1 MSIWSS
7 MTGRLED
14 VQNQLN
20 DMKRKFKFRKANKSR
35 QQAAELQYSL
45 LDCAGKLEV
54 CKKDFN
60 RTIQQQSRNIIAGEQ
75 DGMDT
80 HINEQIL
87 WDAALGYM
95 LVKDASFALGTVPEY
110 DSIAHA
116 YELLEAA
123 TRQIANRGS
132 NPFRLTGRLPGKE
145 RDEYGYLSAES
156 TLNEKENVLNDIF
169 DDLKKTG
176 NIEECLKNR
185 RSSEKVTADR
195 RSQYTE
201 KTIAKG
207 SAQSKRDDIDARFN
221 SIPDD
226 ASVLDDMGDDLDA
239 MKDIYPPEDDD

>member
-1 MSIWSS
+1 MSIWSG

-20 DMKRKFKFRKANKSR
+20 DLKRKFKFRKANKNR
-35 QQAAELQYSL
+35 KEAAELQYSL

-54 CKKDFN
+54 CRKDFN
-60 RTIQQQSRNIIAGEQ
+60 RTIQQQSRNIIAGKQ
-75 DGMDT
+75 DGMDVQ
-80 HINEQIL
+80 INEQIL

-95 LVKDASFALGTVPEY
+95 LVKDAIFALGTVPEY

-123 TRQIANRGS
+123 TRQIANKGS
-132 NPFRLTGRLPGKE
+132 NPFRLKGKIPGKE
-145 RDEYGYLSAES
+145 RDEYGYLTAES
-156 TLNEKENVLNDIF
+156 TLKEKEEVLDGFF
-169 DDLKKTG
+169 DELKQTG

-185 RSSEKVTADR
+185 RSSENVTAER
-195 RSQYTE
+195 RSQYAE
-201 KTIAKG
+201 KTISKG
-207 SAQSKRDDIDARFN
+207 SGQSKRENIAARFN

-226 ASVLDDMGDDLDA
+226 ASGLDDMGDDLDA